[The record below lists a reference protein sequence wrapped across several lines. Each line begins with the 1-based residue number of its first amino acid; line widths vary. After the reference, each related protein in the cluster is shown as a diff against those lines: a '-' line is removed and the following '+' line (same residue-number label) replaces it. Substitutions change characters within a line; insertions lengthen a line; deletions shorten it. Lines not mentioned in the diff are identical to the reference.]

1 MNNPVEKIN
10 NIKDMDDFLNFVVE
24 LAKDA
29 DEHPEEWTNTSLTDF
44 LGQLASWVDDMSQF
58 DKETGWDNVDYKTFA
73 KMLYMGKIY
82 E

>member
-1 MNNPVEKIN
+1 MIFN
-10 NIKDMDDFLNFVVE
+10 
-24 LAKDA
+24 
-29 DEHPEEWTNTSLTDF
+29 HTTLTDF

-58 DKETGWDNVDYKTFA
+58 DKETDWDNIDYKTFA

>member
-10 NIKDMDDFLNFVVE
+10 NIKNIDDFLTFVVE
-24 LAKDA
+24 LALDA
-29 DEHPEEWTNTSLTDF
+29 QNHPDEWENKTITDY

-58 DKETGWDNVDYKTFA
+58 DKETDWNKLDYKTFA

>member
-24 LAKDA
+24 LARDA
-29 DEHPEEWTNTSLTDF
+29 NEHPKEWTNTTLTDF
-44 LGQLASWVDDMSQF
+44 LGQLASWVDDISQF
-58 DKETGWDNVDYKTFA
+58 DKETDWDNVDYKTFA

>member
-10 NIKDMDDFLNFVVE
+10 NIKNIDDFLTFVVE
-24 LAKDA
+24 LALDA
-29 DEHPEEWTNTSLTDF
+29 QNHPDEWENKTITDY
-44 LGQLASWVDDMSQF
+44 LEQLASWVDDMSQF
-58 DKETGWDNVDYKTFA
+58 DTETDWNKLDYKSFA

>member
-24 LAKDA
+24 LARDA

-58 DKETGWDNVDYKTFA
+58 DKETDWDNVHYKTFA